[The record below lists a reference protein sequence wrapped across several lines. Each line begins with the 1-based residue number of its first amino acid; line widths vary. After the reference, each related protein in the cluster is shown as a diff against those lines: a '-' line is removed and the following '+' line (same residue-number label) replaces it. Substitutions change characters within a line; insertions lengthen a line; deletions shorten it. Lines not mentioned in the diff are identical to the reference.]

1 MSSDSFRPSLPELD
15 MDMDVLMTCI
25 GGGPGPKNNNGSRA
39 ASTAAQGGGRPPLVA
54 DCVGST
60 IAIQEQLEAT
70 NERLRLPGTMDPSG
84 LLAPAV
90 EVLGTACD
98 RLATVL
104 VCPCSAQL
112 GTGLLVATACVS
124 MLDVY
129 RAMLLVAASA
139 GGGRGSSRSPSFGR
153 ADPPG
158 NDGSGGLFEQGWGG
172 VPDYFSVSSSSGASH
187 QGGRR
192 LSLAPEEQQLPGG
205 RQGEAVMRIMEAL
218 PRAASLILQFAK
230 RYKASDSTSSLRGSC
245 AAAQGSSELLYAL
258 AAYLRVRLQRLTS
271 EATEQLQCASWAG
284 GI

>member
-1 MSSDSFRPSLPELD
+1 

-25 GGGPGPKNNNGSRA
+25 VGGSDPKNNGSRA
-39 ASTAAQGGGRPPLVA
+39 VSTAGQGGGRPPLVA

-70 NERLRLPGTMDPSG
+70 SERLRLPGAMDPSG

-129 RAMLLVAASA
+129 RALLLVAASTA
-139 GGGRGSSRSPSFGR
+139 GAGRGSSRSPSFGR

-192 LSLAPEEQQLPGG
+192 LSLAPEEQRLPGG

-230 RYKASDSTSSLRGSC
+230 RYKASDSTTSLRGSC
-245 AAAQGSSELLYAL
+245 AAAPGSSELLYAL

>member
-1 MSSDSFRPSLPELD
+1 

-25 GGGPGPKNNNGSRA
+25 DGDPDPKNNGSRA
-39 ASTAAQGGGRPPLVA
+39 ASTTGQGGGRPPLVA

-70 NERLRLPGTMDPSG
+70 NERLRLPGTMDSSA

-129 RAMLLVAASA
+129 RAMLLAA
-139 GGGRGSSRSPSFGR
+139 GGGAGRGSSRSPSFAR

-158 NDGSGGLFEQGWGG
+158 TDGNGSLFEQGWG

-187 QGGRR
+187 QAGRRR
-192 LSLAPEEQQLPGG
+192 LSLVPEEQQRLPGG

-230 RYKASDSTSSLRGSC
+230 RYKASDSTSSLQGSC
-245 AAAQGSSELLYAL
+245 AAAPGSSELLYAL